1 MFQSMRPNSRAYIF
15 FKGDNKRL
23 EQGYV
28 TNQPVQRPKYSIPQN
43 FSHPQ
48 EMVVDITVKTENGT
62 YNFAGIPANL
72 DVADTFCNGE
82 AAVISDSRE
91 AMSAEVLSTKQ
102 KSQDALDSADY
113 HHHTIEACDV
123 ALGQLN
129 PDFAERK
136 ERDAEFDRLKG
147 QVNDMSGKLDLI
159 LEQIGHKSK

>member
-1 MFQSMRPNSRAYIF
+1 MFQTMRPNGRAYIF
-15 FKGDNKRL
+15 FKGDTKRL

-28 TNQPVQRPKYSIPQN
+28 TNQPVQRPKYQIPQSFN
-43 FSHPQ
+43 HPQ
-48 EMVVDITVKTENGT
+48 EMVVDLTIKTESGT
-62 YNFAGIPANL
+62 YNFNGVPANL
-72 DVADTFCNGE
+72 DIADTFCNGE

-113 HHHTIEACDV
+113 HRNTIAACDI

-136 ERDAEFDRLKG
+136 ERDAEFDKLKNKVDG
-147 QVNDMSGKLDLI
+147 MSSKLDLI
-159 LEQIGHKSK
+159 LEQIGHKK